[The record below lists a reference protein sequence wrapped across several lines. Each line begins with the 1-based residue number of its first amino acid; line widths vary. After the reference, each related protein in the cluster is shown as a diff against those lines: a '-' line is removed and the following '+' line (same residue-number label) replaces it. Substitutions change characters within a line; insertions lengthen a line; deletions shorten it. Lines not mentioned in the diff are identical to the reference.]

1 MHLVWNAPKSEIFLS
16 VEIMLWTV
24 NSKPKF
30 MQQVMLKMQNLYK
43 YYIKLLSDY
52 VHKGG
57 IKQMNPIFRLGFQP
71 HDTTYYIF
79 ANIPNRNLKL

>member
-16 VEIMLWTV
+16 VEIMLCMV

-43 YYIKLLSDY
+43 YYTKLLSDY
-52 VHKGG
+52 VH
-57 IKQMNPIFRLGFQP
+57 
-71 HDTTYYIF
+71 
-79 ANIPNRNLKL
+79 